1 MDRER
6 LTQLA
11 GLDFSDF
18 IQSENNVKYKIVI
31 PFLQA
36 FDHQDLYF
44 EHAAQGSRID
54 INIHNRI
61 IVETKALGQN
71 LDAHIQQLSDYCGR
85 KWPVLAILS
94 NGRNFRIY
102 SPQWKYQKTFAD
114 KVIYYFDIK
123 DLGNVQLLNR
133 LDKILGFINY
143 QNNELLDH
151 IDQREKEILKVKK
164 EIDDLGQL
172 KTEEMSGLRNEMAAL
187 KEKLQE
193 LTDQIKLKEQVI
205 AEIGMQKV
213 PEIESLVSD
222 FFVPTTTAITI
233 MQPPKTGQ
241 LTIVSN
247 NPNKGEC
254 LIINTP
260 KNGVLAF
267 GYLLDNNDF
276 TVLKGSTISR
286 GTAPKFRT
294 SARKAFELRER
305 FMGDGT
311 INSDRQFTRDVVFN
325 SISQA
330 ASVILGDSKNG
341 NKEWGKE
348 HDSR

>member
-11 GLDFSDF
+11 GLDLSDF
-18 IQSENNVKYKIVI
+18 VQSENNVKYKIVI

-36 FDHQDLYF
+36 FGHQDLHL

-61 IVETKALGQN
+61 IAETKALEQN
-71 LDAHIQQLSDYCGR
+71 LDTHIQQLSDYCGR
-85 KWPVLAILS
+85 EWPVLAILS

-102 SPQWKYQKTFAD
+102 SPQWKYQQTFAD
-114 KVIYYFDIK
+114 KVIYSFDITN
-123 DLGNVQLLNR
+123 LGNVQLLNR
-133 LDKILGFINY
+133 LDKILSFVNY
-143 QNNELLDH
+143 QNNEALDY
-151 IDQREKEILKVKK
+151 IDQREKELLKVKK
-164 EIDDLGQL
+164 EIDDLRQL
-172 KTEEMSGLRNEMAAL
+172 KTEELSRLNKEMVAL
-187 KEKLQE
+187 KKQLQE

-205 AEIGMQKV
+205 AEIEMQKV
-213 PEIESLVSD
+213 PEIESLISD
-222 FFVPTTTAITI
+222 FFVPTTAIPVIKPT
-233 MQPPKTGQ
+233 KTGQ
-241 LTIVSN
+241 STSISYN
-247 NPNKGEC
+247 HNKGER

-260 KNGVLAF
+260 RNGARAF

-276 TVLKGSTISR
+276 TVLKGSTISK

-294 SARKAFELRER
+294 SAQKAFQLRER

-341 NKEWGKE
+341 KKEWGKE
-348 HDSR
+348 

>member
-18 IQSENNVKYKIVI
+18 VQSENNVKYKIVI

-36 FDHQDLYF
+36 FGHQDLHL

-71 LDAHIQQLSDYCGR
+71 LDAHIQQLADYCGR
-85 KWPVLAILS
+85 EWPVLAILS
-94 NGRNFRIY
+94 NGMNFRIY
-102 SPQWKYQKTFAD
+102 SPLWKYQKTFAD
-114 KVIYYFDIK
+114 KIIYSFDITNLENIK
-123 DLGNVQLLNR
+123 LLNR
-133 LDKILGFINY
+133 LDKILSFTNY
-143 QNNELLDH
+143 QNNEALDY
-151 IDQREKEILKVKK
+151 IDQREKELLKVKK
-164 EIDDLGQL
+164 EIDDRRQL
-172 KTEEMSGLRNEMAAL
+172 KTEELSGLRNELAAL

-205 AEIGMQKV
+205 GEIGMQKV
-213 PEIESLVSD
+213 PEIESLISD
-222 FFVPTTTAITI
+222 FFVPTTTAIPI
-233 MQPPKTGQ
+233 KQPTKTGP
-241 LTIVSN
+241 ISN
-247 NPNKGEC
+247 NHIKGER

-260 KNGVLAF
+260 KNGVRAL
-267 GYLLDNNDF
+267 GYLLENNDF
-276 TVLKGSTISR
+276 TVLQGSTISK

-348 HDSR
+348 HDSH